1 MKMSELKDMTIVEL
15 AAKGRDLRQELFN
28 LRLQQVSAQL
38 EKTSRLRLLRKDV
51 ARVETQISVLKNKEA
66 QAA

>member
-1 MKMSELKDMTIVEL
+1 MTLVEL

-28 LRLQQVSAQL
+28 LKLQQVTSQL
-38 EKTSRLRLLRKDV
+38 EKTSRLRLLKKDI
-51 ARVETQISVLKNKEA
+51 ARVETQMSSLRNQ

>member
-1 MKMSELKDMTIVEL
+1 MKMSEFKDMTIVEL

-38 EKTSRLRLLRKDV
+38 EKTSRLRLLRKDI